1 MLSMDGESFED
12 LVARSIER
20 LPPEFQRK
28 LENVDIVIQD
38 WPTDMQVRR
47 ARLARRAQLL
57 GLYEGVPQTKRGRS
71 YGLVLPDKISIFK
84 KPIEARCRSEGDV
97 EALVEEV
104 VRHELAH
111 HFGMDEKTL
120 RRVQRRR
127 GSF

>member
-1 MLSMDGESFED
+1 M
-12 LVARSIER
+12 ARSIER

-38 WPTDMQVRR
+38 WPTHMQLRR
-47 ARLARRAQLL
+47 ARLARPAQLL

-97 EALVEEV
+97 EVLVEEV

-111 HFGMDEKTL
+111 HFGLDEKTL
-120 RRVQRRR
+120 RRVERRR
-127 GSF
+127 GPF